1 MSQFAFDIQDFIEHR
16 AEREFTFP
24 LHASSIGR
32 RGTFEVRCRR
42 LNMMDRAAIGQ
53 LPSDLQNE
61 VWTQLKAA
69 AREINTLQEK
79 GGEAKDINE
88 ALANNDK
95 MLAVADLFCRYGWIE
110 PSVVLTEREEHTAA
124 GTLWIGRFAP
134 EDRIAYMIGCQD
146 ADSEQ
151 ARHFR
156 TFRRSGA
163 GADAVPHRQGGEVV
177 PGAPERPAGYPA
189 EPVQFQPPVSGG

>member
-1 MSQFAFDIQDFIEHR
+1 MSTFAFDIQDFIDHR

-32 RGTFEVRCRR
+32 KGTFDVRCRR

-69 AREINTLQEK
+69 ARNIAKLQDDNV
-79 GGEAKDINE
+79 EARDINE

-95 MLAVADLFCRYGWIE
+95 MLAVADLFCKYGWIE
-110 PSVVLTEREEHTAA
+110 PRVVLTEREEDTRA
-124 GTLWIGRFAP
+124 GVLWVGRFAP
-134 EDRIAYMIGCQD
+134 EDRIAYMVGCQD

-156 TFRRSGA
+156 TFRREDT
-163 GADAVPHRQGGEVV
+163 GADAVPDVQHREVLGRDAGGH
-177 PGAPERPAGYPA
+177 AGDP
-189 EPVQFQPPVSGG
+189 QPPLQFSHSVSGQ

>member
-1 MSQFAFDIQDFIEHR
+1 MSFAFDIQDFIDHR

-32 RGTFEVRCRR
+32 KSTFDVRCRR

-69 AREINTLQEK
+69 AREISTLQEK

-95 MLAVADLFCRYGWIE
+95 MLAVSDLFCKYGWIT
-110 PSVVLTEREEHTAA
+110 PRVVLTEREEDTRS
-124 GTLWIGRFAP
+124 GVLWIGRFAP

-156 TFRRSGA
+156 TFRREDA
-163 GADAVPHRQGGEVV
+163 GADAVPDRQGGEVV
-177 PGAPERPAGYPA
+177 QRAPERPAGYPA
-189 EPVQFQPPVSGG
+189 QPLDFQPPIPGG

>member
-1 MSQFAFDIQDFIEHR
+1 MTDFTFDIQDFIEHR
-16 AEREFTFP
+16 SEREYTFP

-32 RGTFEVRCRR
+32 KGVFEVRCRR

-69 AREINTLQEK
+69 AKEINALQEK
-79 GGEAKDINE
+79 GSEAKDINE

-95 MLAVADLFCRYGWIE
+95 MLAVADLFCKYGWVV
-110 PSVVLTEREEHTAA
+110 PAVVLTEREEDTRA
-124 GTLWIGRFAP
+124 GVLWVGRFAP

-156 TFRRSGA
+156 TFRSARA
-163 GADAVPHRQGGEVV
+163 GDDAVPHRQGGEVV
-177 PGAPERPAGYPA
+177 SAAPERHPGHSAQPI
-189 EPVQFQPPVSGG
+189 QFESPLPGR

>member
-1 MSQFAFDIQDFIEHR
+1 MSFTFDIQDFIDHR

-32 RGTFEVRCRR
+32 KGVFEVRCRR

-69 AREINTLQEK
+69 AREVNAVQER

-88 ALANNDK
+88 ALANNEK
-95 MLAVADLFCRYGWIE
+95 MLTVADLFCRYGWIE
-110 PSVVLTEREEHTAA
+110 PSVVLTEREEDTAR
-124 GTLWIGRFAP
+124 GVLWVGRFAP

-156 TFRRSGA
+156 TFRRDRSGD
-163 GADAVPHRQGGEVV
+163 DAVPHRQGGEVV
-177 PGAPERPAGYPA
+177 PRAAIRVDGGTRPDVEFFAPVPDR
-189 EPVQFQPPVSGG
+189 

>member
-1 MSQFAFDIQDFIEHR
+1 MSTFAFDIQDFIDHR

-32 RGTFEVRCRR
+32 KGTFDVRCRR

-69 AREINTLQEK
+69 ARNIAKLQDDNV
-79 GGEAKDINE
+79 EARDINE

-95 MLAVADLFCRYGWIE
+95 MLAVADLFCKYGWIE
-110 PSVVLTEREEHTAA
+110 PRVVLTEREEDTRA
-124 GTLWIGRFAP
+124 GVLWVGRFAP

-156 TFRRSGA
+156 TFRGEGP
-163 GADAVPHRQGGEVV
+163 GADAVPDRQGGEVV
-177 PGAPERPAGYPA
+177 QRAPERPAGYPQA
-189 EPVQFQPPVSGG
+189 PIDFQHPVSGG